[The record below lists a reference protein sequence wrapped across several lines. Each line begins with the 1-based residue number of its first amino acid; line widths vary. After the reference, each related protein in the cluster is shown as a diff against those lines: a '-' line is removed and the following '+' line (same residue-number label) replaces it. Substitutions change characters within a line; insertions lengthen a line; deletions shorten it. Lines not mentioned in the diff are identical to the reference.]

1 MADNYHYRLCF
12 DIKVKGKGDEETDL
26 WLENTEERPVVLN
39 NVIYHM
45 TLKEITFNR
54 KIYQP
59 GEIEAEVS
67 FLEKTENKEEET
79 TLTVLS
85 VSALFLKRCVSL
97 YLVNHDKDH
106 CQGLF
111 CR

>member
-59 GEIEAEVS
+59 GEIEAEILFV
-67 FLEKTENKEEET
+67 ENIII
-79 TLTVLS
+79 
-85 VSALFLKRCVSL
+85 
-97 YLVNHDKDH
+97 YLLIIMEMYFHGEMLNMDN
-106 CQGLF
+106 
-111 CR
+111 